1 MTTTPTPTQVLLD
14 AEVDPDD
21 LYKAAA
27 AANRVAASGAQVV
40 ELTPS
45 GADTLLVGAA
55 DDQHTITVA
64 VAGKVAGVG
73 SVVLPAR
80 RLLATVGELRRSGTV
95 RVAANPDEVTLR
107 RGSLAATIPRASVE
121 LPWLQG
127 DRGPEAT
134 ATVRAADFAGCLA
147 QVAPFRSEVNDPAS
161 ATSGLR
167 LQLVEGRLRA
177 TAVDASRMATRSL
190 PAPSLLPDADG
201 QTAAECVLPGPA
213 VERIAGLAAGSPSD
227 SRIEVRFGVKTVR
240 AAGDVWT
247 LTTRLLDAPWPRT
260 EEVLGFVEGH
270 PSRVRLRRMP
280 LRLAAAVAVQ
290 TLTGQLTVPAHLT
303 FGSASVAIE
312 METEAG
318 AVSETV
324 DLELLAGEP
333 AGRMGFSPRLLAT
346 ALDTVGS
353 AAVELRLGEP
363 NEPVLLTPHREV
375 GDDDDLQVV
384 IAPMTL

>member
-1 MTTTPTPTQVLLD
+1 MTTTPTQVLLD

-21 LYKAAA
+21 LHKAAA

-45 GADTLLVGAA
+45 GDDTLLVGAA

-95 RVAANPDEVTLR
+95 RVAATPDELTLR

-127 DRGPEAT
+127 ERGPEAT
-134 ATVRAADFAGCLA
+134 VHAGDLAGCLA
-147 QVAPFRSEVNDPAS
+147 QVAPFRSELNDPGS

-190 PAPSLLPDADG
+190 PASSLLPDADG

-227 SRIEVRFGVKTVR
+227 SRIEVRFGSKTVR

-290 TLTGQLTVPAHLT
+290 TLTGRQTVPAHLT
-303 FGSASVAIE
+303 FGSAAVAIE